1 PISLAYDPRGE
12 TVEDRFT
19 PVAMPMITIFRREER
34 RAVVESA
41 IQEMA
46 AAIFKRVDISLFADP
61 GLARELARL
70 SGGCPRDLMRL
81 LQETLLIADRQ
92 IDERAVKRAAS
103 LVRAEMTRK
112 LTRDQYR
119 QLAQVMLDGQVNPD
133 AAGREL
139 LYRRFVLEYNGDRW
153 AGVHPLLWDAPEFK
167 AALEAE
173 KQARGGGIERV
184 GG

>member
-1 PISLAYDPRGE
+1 
-12 TVEDRFT
+12 
-19 PVAMPMITIFRREER
+19 
-34 RAVVESA
+34 
-41 IQEMA
+41 
-46 AAIFKRVDISLFADP
+46 
-61 GLARELARL
+61 
-70 SGGCPRDLMRL
+70 
-81 LQETLLIADRQ
+81 
-92 IDERAVKRAAS
+92 VKRAAS

-139 LYRRFVLEYNGDRW
+139 LYRRFALEYNGDRW

-173 KQARGGGIERV
+173 KQARGGAV
-184 GG
+184 QSV